1 MTPIRMGISPGGR
14 LKGTGTV
21 KAVFQ
26 APQAIEQR
34 ERDDPPNNK
43 PPEGGRE

>member
-1 MTPIRMGISPGGR
+1 MTPVRMGISPAGR
-14 LKGTGTV
+14 LKGDGYR
-21 KAVFQ
+21 AVFQ

-34 ERDDPPNNK
+34 EWDDPPKNK